1 LGNLPCRQSRQ
12 SVRKENTLAD
22 WLKRSFQV
30 IGRMPGGEAELIQAA
45 QSGEE
50 KAFEQLF
57 HQHKDRVFSLCL
69 RLTGNYHEAED
80 MAQESFV
87 LAFRRIADF
96 RGESMFGTWLYR
108 ITVRVVIDALRKKRP
123 QLVEPFNEDFPV
135 AERPSRKGIS
145 EAQDLTIERLQLERA
160 IARLPDGYK
169 AVLVLHDIEGHSHE
183 EIAEMLGFNPGT
195 CKSQL
200 HKARRKLRELL
211 IGS

>member
-1 LGNLPCRQSRQ
+1 
-12 SVRKENTLAD
+12 LAD

-30 IGRMPGGEAELIQAA
+30 IGRTPGGEAELIQAA

-57 HQHKDRVFSLCL
+57 RQHKDRVFSLCL

-80 MAQESFV
+80 MTQESFV
-87 LAFRRIADF
+87 LAFRRIGNF

-108 ITVRVVIDALRKKRP
+108 ITVRVVIDALRKKHP
-123 QLVEPFNEDFPV
+123 QLETFQEDFPA
-135 AERPSRKGIS
+135 AEMPARKGVS
-145 EAQDLTIERLQLERA
+145 GAKDLTLERLQLERA

-169 AVLVLHDIEGHSHE
+169 AVLVLHDIEGHNHE